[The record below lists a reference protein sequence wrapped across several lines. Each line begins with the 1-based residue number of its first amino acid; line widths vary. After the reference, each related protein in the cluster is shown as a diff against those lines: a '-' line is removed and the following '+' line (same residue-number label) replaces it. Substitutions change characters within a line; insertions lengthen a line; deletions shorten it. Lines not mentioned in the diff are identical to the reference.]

1 MSSNLSKYSNSKYK
15 SKYLKYKNKYLLEK
29 YEQDN
34 IFDLKQQE
42 SNKNIL
48 NTIEKSNGIDNT
60 TDESTNKK
68 INFNNKTLKTMSNK
82 INLNNVS
89 IESDNNLNKSNIQN
103 LSYNLNLS
111 NLEISENGYK
121 DNISNNSILETDNKI
136 NSNKY
141 NVPKLSYKLNLSNLE
156 ILENGKNKKIS
167 KKTSKSASKKTSKSA
182 SKKINS
188 LETQIKNK
196 ILDNKINWN
205 EISKKDV
212 KKINFGKN
220 KITIGFIGGSKL
232 ELGFTSTL
240 DETTWFEKFIKIN
253 IIDKEPHYDPI
264 DTCNIKITKL
274 FTSPSGGYKKF
285 IEYENLVGKKIKL
298 IKWIGD
304 SWMYPSNKQECDHN
318 HVFKIQTT
326 GSEYYLFVLRCSSSG
341 GIDADLTINYKK

>member
-42 SNKNIL
+42 INKNIL
-48 NTIEKSNGIDNT
+48 NTTEESIDNINT
-60 TDESTNKK
+60 IKQVSNK
-68 INFNNKTLKTMSNK
+68 K
-82 INLNNVS
+82 INLNNTVLKTMPNKVNLNN
-89 IESDNNLNKSNIQN
+89 IILESDNNLNKSIVEK

-111 NLEISENGYK
+111 NLEISENGFEN
-121 DNISNNSILETDNKI
+121 NILNKSLNTNNANYNI
-136 NSNKY
+136 NQN
-141 NVPKLSYKLNLSNLE
+141 
-156 ILENGKNKKIS
+156 ENGMMKNTSKSVS
-167 KKTSKSASKKTSKSA
+167 KKTSKSASKKTSKRPSKKTSKSA

-188 LETQIKNK
+188 IETQIKNK
-196 ILDNKINWN
+196 ILDDKINWN

-240 DETTWFEKFIKIN
+240 DETTWFEKFIRIN
-253 IIDKEPHYDPI
+253 IMDKEPHYDPT

-274 FTSPSGGYKKF
+274 FTITSDGYKKF
-285 IEYENLVGKKIKL
+285 IEYENLVGKKIKS

-326 GSEYYLFVLRCSSSG
+326 GSEYYLFILRCSSSG
-341 GIDADLTINYKK
+341 GIDTDLIINYKK